1 MGIRKPEFTS
11 AISTIS
17 SSITFDELLDYV
29 TINYQDNDE
38 FEEEVIE
45 NDEHNHTSKSGGF
58 DWFKRKSN
66 KNEDTDENHQPEV
79 REKRRNMMIMKRMM
93 KTTIK
98 MEHIIMM
105 MNMKNLIKKKA
116 NLKAYEIS
124 I

>member
-66 KNEDTDENHQPEV
+66 KTKTDENHQPEV